1 MARLRRDGGPPD
13 HARRQRRAPPVDTG
27 GYDDI
32 SREDPPGGDRN
43 RSRQAQ
49 VWKALEALEH
59 FEGSIM
65 NVREADSD
73 VHRERA
79 VLAAAREALKQAE
92 RILQETQWP
101 TDADYDTV

>member
-1 MARLRRDGGPPD
+1 
-13 HARRQRRAPPVDTG
+13 
-27 GYDDI
+27 
-32 SREDPPGGDRN
+32 
-43 RSRQAQ
+43 
-49 VWKALEALEH
+49 
-59 FEGSIM
+59 M